1 MMRIPRRPAVLL
13 ASALGAC
20 TDARQPADAPSPA
33 GAAQT
38 AVAQATNS
46 SQPAVPVATAAPVAQ
61 RDTMLT
67 TWSTLE
73 MPSEP
78 WVQENA
84 TPEALLRQVRDIVA
98 AQLEE
103 PDAGVLPTRMESQ
116 TADSAVG
123 FLMHPNLADDS
134 IRDIEFR
141 IHMRRDGSI
150 WRVSAVDRRE
160 RCRRGVGEGGRCA

>member
-1 MMRIPRRPAVLL
+1 MMRIPRPAAVLL
-13 ASALGAC
+13 ALALGAC
-20 TDARQPADAPSPA
+20 TDARKPADAPPPA

-38 AVAQATNS
+38 AVAHPADSAPRVAAATTPS
-46 SQPAVPVATAAPVAQ
+46 AQ

-67 TWSTLE
+67 SWSMLE

-78 WVQENA
+78 WIQENA

-141 IHMRRDGSI
+141 IHMRREGSV
-150 WRVSAVDRRE
+150 WRVSSVDRRE
-160 RCRRGVGEGGRCA
+160 RCRRGVSDGGRCA